1 VKRFRAT
8 VRGRVQGVGFRAN
21 AASEARRLGLTGW
34 VRNQLDGSVEA
45 EAEGPAGAV
54 EKYLAWLRRGPPLS
68 HVTGVDVEWLPLVGD
83 AAGVSFEIR

>member
-21 AASEARRLGLTGW
+21 AASEARRLGVAGW

-45 EAEGPAGAV
+45 EAEGPDAAIDA
-54 EKYLAWLRRGPPLS
+54 YLAWLRRGPSLS
-68 HVTGVDVEWLPLVGD
+68 HVTSVDVEWLPLVGN